1 MTTRTT
7 SSPASVGIDPLYWK
21 KIVVVLCLGWAVIWI
36 YRTVL
41 TPIFPEIQA
50 TIGAQ
55 SDTEMGLIASF
66 YFFAYTG
73 MQIPAGILV
82 DKFGKKIVLIPGFC
96 LFIIA
101 TLLIGNA
108 TSLHMIY
115 AGSLLAGAGCGSYYG
130 SAYSLSSESIPL
142 EKRGLSTAI
151 INSGSALG
159 MGIGLIAS
167 SLLVKSV
174 GMNWQVLLF
183 MITFLLVL
191 MTLVFFFVIKS
202 TPKQQPVAT
211 ATVTAAP
218 VVEEV
223 NQNPG
228 GLFSLKMISAYVMY
242 FATCYGYYMI
252 VTWLPSFLQQ
262 ERGFQ
267 GVAIGFSSALVAF
280 ASVPGALFFS
290 RMSDRFRN
298 KKVSLIIFLEI
309 CAAVMLTCTVLSP
322 DSTMLLISLILYGLL
337 GKLAVDPIMISFV
350 ADNAPKKGYGTSF
363 GVFNFFGMSSSVI
376 APLVTGMISDHTG
389 SKVMGFYISAAILVI
404 GTLMFFTVNVLMKKN
419 QTAKPALSQ

>member
-1 MTTRTT
+1 M
-7 SSPASVGIDPLYWK
+7 SNDIDPRYWK

-41 TPIFPEIQA
+41 TPIFPEIQQ
-50 TIGAQ
+50 TIGAH
-55 SDTEMGLIASF
+55 SNAEMGLIASF

-82 DKFGKKIVLIPGFC
+82 DKFGKKVVLIPGFC

-108 TSLHMIY
+108 TSLTMVY
-115 AGSLLAGAGCGSYYG
+115 AGSLLAGMGCGSYYG
-130 SAYSLSSESIPL
+130 SAYSLSSENIPL
-142 EKRGLSTAI
+142 ERRGLATAV

-159 MGIGLIAS
+159 MAIGLIAS
-167 SLLVKSV
+167 SLLVKSFN
-174 GMNWQVLLF
+174 MNWQLMLF
-183 MITFLLVL
+183 IITGLLVV
-191 MTLVFFFVIKS
+191 MTLVFAVVIKGS
-202 TPKQQPVAT
+202 QPQAPAAVSQAVAP
-211 ATVTAAP
+211 TAAEP
-218 VVEEV
+218 EEDG
-223 NQNPG
+223 QAS
-228 GLFSLKMISAYVMY
+228 GLFSLRMISAYAMY

-262 ERGFQ
+262 ERGFE

-298 KKVSLIIFLEI
+298 KKVQLIIFLEL
-309 CAAVMLTCTVLSP
+309 CAAVMLVCTVISP

-376 APLVTGMISDHTG
+376 APFLTGVISDSTG
-389 SKVMGFYISAAILVI
+389 SKVMGFYISAAILLV
-404 GTLMFFTVNVLMKKN
+404 GTAIFFTVNVLMKRTTPTR
-419 QTAKPALSQ
+419 TATEA

>member
-1 MTTRTT
+1 MSNSKTYSNT
-7 SSPASVGIDPLYWK
+7 GFDPLYWK

-50 TIGAQ
+50 TIGSHSNA
-55 SDTEMGLIASF
+55 EMGLIASF

-82 DKFGKKIVLIPGFC
+82 DKFGKKVVLIPGFC

-108 TSLHMIY
+108 TSLTMIY
-115 AGSLLAGAGCGSYYG
+115 AGSLLAGMGCGSYYG
-130 SAYSLSSESIPL
+130 SAYSLSSENIPL
-142 EKRGLSTAI
+142 ERRGLATAI

-159 MGIGLIAS
+159 MAIGLIAS
-167 SLLVKSV
+167 SLLVKSM
-174 GMNWQVLLF
+174 GMDWQIMLF
-183 MITFLLVL
+183 IITGLLVV
-191 MTLVFFFVIKS
+191 MTVVFFLVIKGGS
-202 TPKQQPVAT
+202 YTASLAASPAAAAAT
-211 ATVTAAP
+211 S
-218 VVEEV
+218 VEETEEAS
-223 NQNPG
+223 
-228 GLFSLKMISAYVMY
+228 GLFSLRMISAYVMY

-262 ERGFQ
+262 ERGFE
-267 GVAIGFSSALVAF
+267 GVAIGFSAALVAF

-290 RMSDRFRN
+290 RMSDRFRA
-298 KKVSLIIFLEI
+298 KKVQLIIFLQI
-309 CAAVMLTCTVLSP
+309 CAAVTLVCTVISP
-322 DSTMLLISLILYGLL
+322 DSTTLLVSLILYGLL

-376 APLVTGMISDHTG
+376 APFLTGVISDSTG
-389 SKVMGFYISAAILVI
+389 SKVMGFYISAAILLI
-404 GTLMFFTVNVLMKKN
+404 GTVIFFTVNVLMKQKN
-419 QTAKPALSQ
+419 NRQTAAQA

>member
-1 MTTRTT
+1 M
-7 SSPASVGIDPLYWK
+7 SNDIDPRYWK

-41 TPIFPEIQA
+41 TPIFPEIQQ
-50 TIGAQ
+50 TIGAH
-55 SDTEMGLIASF
+55 SNAEMGLIASF

-82 DKFGKKIVLIPGFC
+82 DKFGKKVVLIPGFC

-108 TSLHMIY
+108 TSLTMVY
-115 AGSLLAGAGCGSYYG
+115 AGSLLAGMGCGSYYG
-130 SAYSLSSESIPL
+130 SAYSLSSENIPL
-142 EKRGLSTAI
+142 ERRGLATAV

-159 MGIGLIAS
+159 MAIGLIAS
-167 SLLVKSV
+167 SLLVKSFN
-174 GMNWQVLLF
+174 MNWQIMLF
-183 MITFLLVL
+183 IITGLLVV
-191 MTLVFFFVIKS
+191 MTLVFAVVIKGS
-202 TPKQQPVAT
+202 QPQAPAAVSQAVAP
-211 ATVTAAP
+211 TAAEP
-218 VVEEV
+218 EEDG
-223 NQNPG
+223 QAS
-228 GLFSLKMISAYVMY
+228 GLFSLRMISAYAMY

-262 ERGFQ
+262 ERGFE

-298 KKVSLIIFLEI
+298 KKVQLIIFLEL
-309 CAAVMLTCTVLSP
+309 CAAVMLVCTVISP

-376 APLVTGMISDHTG
+376 APFLTGVISDSTG
-389 SKVMGFYISAAILVI
+389 SKVMGFYISAAILLV
-404 GTLMFFTVNVLMKKN
+404 GTAIFFTVNVLMKRTTPTR
-419 QTAKPALSQ
+419 TATEA

>member
-1 MTTRTT
+1 M
-7 SSPASVGIDPLYWK
+7 SNDIDPRYWK

-36 YRTVL
+36 YRTIL
-41 TPIFPEIQA
+41 TPIFPEIQQ
-50 TIGAQ
+50 TIGAH
-55 SDTEMGLIASF
+55 SNAEMGLIASF

-82 DKFGKKIVLIPGFC
+82 DKFGKKVVLIPGFC

-108 TSLHMIY
+108 TSLTMVY
-115 AGSLLAGAGCGSYYG
+115 AGSLLAGMGCGSYYG
-130 SAYSLSSESIPL
+130 SAYSLSSENIPL
-142 EKRGLSTAI
+142 ERRGLATAV

-159 MGIGLIAS
+159 MAIGLIAS
-167 SLLVKSV
+167 SLLVKSFN
-174 GMNWQVLLF
+174 MNWQIMLF
-183 MITFLLVL
+183 IITGLLVV
-191 MTLVFFFVIKS
+191 MTLVFAVVIKGS
-202 TPKQQPVAT
+202 QPQAPAAVSQAVAPT
-211 ATVTAAP
+211 AIAP
-218 VVEEV
+218 EEDG
-223 NQNPG
+223 QAS
-228 GLFSLKMISAYVMY
+228 GLFSLRMISAYAMY

-262 ERGFQ
+262 ERGFE

-298 KKVSLIIFLEI
+298 KKVQLIIFLEL
-309 CAAVMLTCTVLSP
+309 CAAVMLVCTVISP

-376 APLVTGMISDHTG
+376 APFLTGVISDSTG
-389 SKVMGFYISAAILVI
+389 SKVMGFYISAAILLV
-404 GTLMFFTVNVLMKKN
+404 GTAIFFTVNVLMKRTTPTR
-419 QTAKPALSQ
+419 TATEA

>member
-1 MTTRTT
+1 MSNSKT
-7 SSPASVGIDPLYWK
+7 ASNTGFDPLYWK

-50 TIGAQ
+50 TIGSHSNA
-55 SDTEMGLIASF
+55 EMGLIASF

-82 DKFGKKIVLIPGFC
+82 DKFGKKVVLIPGFC

-108 TSLHMIY
+108 TSLTMIY
-115 AGSLLAGAGCGSYYG
+115 AGSLLAGMGCGSYYG
-130 SAYSLSSESIPL
+130 SAYSLSSENIPL
-142 EKRGLSTAI
+142 ERRGLATAI

-159 MGIGLIAS
+159 MAIGLIAS
-167 SLLVKSV
+167 SLLVKSM
-174 GMNWQVLLF
+174 GMDWQIMLF
-183 MITFLLVL
+183 IITGLLVV
-191 MTLVFFFVIKS
+191 MTVVFFLVIKGGS
-202 TPKQQPVAT
+202 YTASLAASPAAAAATP
-211 ATVTAAP
+211 
-218 VVEEV
+218 VEETEEAS
-223 NQNPG
+223 
-228 GLFSLKMISAYVMY
+228 GLFSLRMISAYVMY

-262 ERGFQ
+262 ERGFE
-267 GVAIGFSSALVAF
+267 GVAIGFSAALVAF

-290 RMSDRFRN
+290 RMSDRFRA
-298 KKVSLIIFLEI
+298 KKVQLIIFLQI
-309 CAAVMLTCTVLSP
+309 CAAVTLVCTVISP
-322 DSTMLLISLILYGLL
+322 DSTTLLVSLILYGLL

-376 APLVTGMISDHTG
+376 APFLTGVISDSTG
-389 SKVMGFYISAAILVI
+389 SKVMGFYISAAILLI
-404 GTLMFFTVNVLMKKN
+404 GTVIFFTVNVLMKQKN
-419 QTAKPALSQ
+419 NRQTAAQA

>member
-1 MTTRTT
+1 MSNSKT
-7 SSPASVGIDPLYWK
+7 ASNTGFDPLYWK

-50 TIGAQ
+50 TIGSHSNA
-55 SDTEMGLIASF
+55 EMGLIASF

-82 DKFGKKIVLIPGFC
+82 DKFGKKVVLIPGFC

-108 TSLHMIY
+108 TSLTMIY
-115 AGSLLAGAGCGSYYG
+115 AGSLLAGMGCGSYYG
-130 SAYSLSSESIPL
+130 SAYSLSSENIPL
-142 EKRGLSTAI
+142 ERRGLATAI

-159 MGIGLIAS
+159 MAIGLIAS
-167 SLLVKSV
+167 SLLVKSM
-174 GMNWQVLLF
+174 GMDWQIMLF
-183 MITFLLVL
+183 IITGLLVV
-191 MTLVFFFVIKS
+191 MTVVFFLVIKGGS
-202 TPKQQPVAT
+202 YTASLAASPAASAATP
-211 ATVTAAP
+211 
-218 VVEEV
+218 VEETEEAS
-223 NQNPG
+223 
-228 GLFSLKMISAYVMY
+228 GLFSLRMISAYVMY

-262 ERGFQ
+262 ERGFE
-267 GVAIGFSSALVAF
+267 GVAIGFSAALVAF

-290 RMSDRFRN
+290 RMSDRFRA
-298 KKVSLIIFLEI
+298 KKVQLIIFLQI
-309 CAAVMLTCTVLSP
+309 CAAVTLVCTVISP
-322 DSTMLLISLILYGLL
+322 DSTTLLVSLILYGLL

-350 ADNAPKKGYGTSF
+350 ADYAPKKGYGTSF

-376 APLVTGMISDHTG
+376 APFLTGVISDSTG
-389 SKVMGFYISAAILVI
+389 SKVMGFYISAAILLI
-404 GTLMFFTVNVLMKKN
+404 GTVIFFTVNVLMKQKN
-419 QTAKPALSQ
+419 NRQTAAQA

>member
-1 MTTRTT
+1 M
-7 SSPASVGIDPLYWK
+7 SNDIDPRYWK

-41 TPIFPEIQA
+41 TPIFPEIQQ
-50 TIGAQ
+50 TIGAH
-55 SDTEMGLIASF
+55 SNAEMGLIASF

-82 DKFGKKIVLIPGFC
+82 DKFGKKVVLIPGFC

-108 TSLHMIY
+108 TSLTMVY
-115 AGSLLAGAGCGSYYG
+115 AGSLLAGMGCGSYYG
-130 SAYSLSSESIPL
+130 SAYSLSSENIPL
-142 EKRGLSTAI
+142 ERRGLATAV

-159 MGIGLIAS
+159 MAIGLIAS
-167 SLLVKSV
+167 SLLVKSFN
-174 GMNWQVLLF
+174 MNWQIMLF
-183 MITFLLVL
+183 IITGLLVV
-191 MTLVFFFVIKS
+191 MTLVFAVVIKGS
-202 TPKQQPVAT
+202 QPHAPAAVSQI
-211 ATVTAAP
+211 AAP
-218 VVEEV
+218 TAIAPEEDG
-223 NQNPG
+223 QPS
-228 GLFSLKMISAYVMY
+228 GLFSLRMISAYAMY

-262 ERGFQ
+262 ERGFE

-298 KKVSLIIFLEI
+298 KKVQLIIFLEL
-309 CAAVMLTCTVLSP
+309 CAAVMLVCTVISP

-376 APLVTGMISDHTG
+376 APFLTGVISDSTG
-389 SKVMGFYISAAILVI
+389 SKVMGFYISAAILLV
-404 GTLMFFTVNVLMKKN
+404 GTAIFFTVNVLMKRTTPTR
-419 QTAKPALSQ
+419 TATEA

>member
-1 MTTRTT
+1 M
-7 SSPASVGIDPLYWK
+7 SNDIDPRYWK

-41 TPIFPEIQA
+41 TPIFPEIQQ
-50 TIGAQ
+50 TIGAH
-55 SDTEMGLIASF
+55 SNAEMGLIASF

-82 DKFGKKIVLIPGFC
+82 DKFGKKVVLIPGFC

-108 TSLHMIY
+108 TSLTMVY
-115 AGSLLAGAGCGSYYG
+115 AGSLLAGMGCGSYYG
-130 SAYSLSSESIPL
+130 SAYSLSSENIPL
-142 EKRGLSTAI
+142 ERRGLATAV

-159 MGIGLIAS
+159 MAIGLIAS
-167 SLLVKSV
+167 SLLVKSFN
-174 GMNWQVLLF
+174 MNWQIMLF
-183 MITFLLVL
+183 IITGLLVV
-191 MTLVFFFVIKS
+191 MTLVFAVVIKGS
-202 TPKQQPVAT
+202 QPQAPVAVSQTVAPT
-211 ATVTAAP
+211 AIAP
-218 VVEEV
+218 EEDG
-223 NQNPG
+223 QAS
-228 GLFSLKMISAYVMY
+228 GLFSLRMISAYAMY

-262 ERGFQ
+262 ERGFE

-298 KKVSLIIFLEI
+298 KKVQLIIFLEL
-309 CAAVMLTCTVLSP
+309 CAAVMLVCTVISP

-376 APLVTGMISDHTG
+376 APFLTGVISDNTG
-389 SKVMGFYISAAILVI
+389 SKVMGFYISAAILLV
-404 GTLMFFTVNVLMKKN
+404 GTAIFFTVNVLMKRTTPTR
-419 QTAKPALSQ
+419 TATEA

>member
-1 MTTRTT
+1 MSNSKT
-7 SSPASVGIDPLYWK
+7 ASNTGFDPLYWK

-50 TIGAQ
+50 TIGAH
-55 SDTEMGLIASF
+55 SNAEMGLIASF

-82 DKFGKKIVLIPGFC
+82 DKFGKKVVLIPGFC

-108 TSLHMIY
+108 TSLTMIY
-115 AGSLLAGAGCGSYYG
+115 AGSLLAGMGCGSYYG
-130 SAYSLSSESIPL
+130 SAYSLSSENIPL
-142 EKRGLSTAI
+142 ERRGLATAI

-159 MGIGLIAS
+159 MAIGLIAS
-167 SLLVKSV
+167 SLLVKSM
-174 GMNWQVLLF
+174 GMDWQIMLF
-183 MITFLLVL
+183 IITGLLVV
-191 MTLVFFFVIKS
+191 MTLVFFLVIKGGS
-202 TPKQQPVAT
+202 YT
-211 ATVTAAP
+211 ASLAASP
-218 VVEEV
+218 AAAAAKPVEETEEAS
-223 NQNPG
+223 
-228 GLFSLKMISAYVMY
+228 GLFSLRMISAYVMY

-262 ERGFQ
+262 ERGFE
-267 GVAIGFSSALVAF
+267 GVAIGFSAALVAF

-290 RMSDRFRN
+290 RMSDRFRA
-298 KKVSLIIFLEI
+298 KKVQLIIFLQI
-309 CAAVMLTCTVLSP
+309 CAAVTLICTVVSP
-322 DSTMLLISLILYGLL
+322 DSTTLLVSLILYGLL

-376 APLVTGMISDHTG
+376 APFLTGVISDSTG
-389 SKVMGFYISAAILVI
+389 SKVMGFYISAAILLI
-404 GTLMFFTVNVLMKKN
+404 GTVIFFTVNVLMKQKKN
-419 QTAKPALSQ
+419 RQTAAQA

>member
-1 MTTRTT
+1 M
-7 SSPASVGIDPLYWK
+7 SNDIDPRYWK

-36 YRTVL
+36 YRTIL
-41 TPIFPEIQA
+41 TPIFPEIQQ
-50 TIGAQ
+50 TIGAH
-55 SDTEMGLIASF
+55 SNAEMGLIASF

-82 DKFGKKIVLIPGFC
+82 DKFGKKVVLIPGFC

-108 TSLHMIY
+108 TSLTMVY
-115 AGSLLAGAGCGSYYG
+115 AGSLLAGMGCGSYYG
-130 SAYSLSSESIPL
+130 SAYSLSSENIPL
-142 EKRGLSTAI
+142 ERRGLATAV

-159 MGIGLIAS
+159 MAIGLIAS
-167 SLLVKSV
+167 SLLVKSFN
-174 GMNWQVLLF
+174 MNWQIMLF
-183 MITFLLVL
+183 IITGLLVV
-191 MTLVFFFVIKS
+191 MTLVFAVVIKGS
-202 TPKQQPVAT
+202 QPQAPAAVSQAVAP
-211 ATVTAAP
+211 TAAEP
-218 VVEEV
+218 EEDG
-223 NQNPG
+223 QAS
-228 GLFSLKMISAYVMY
+228 GLFSLRMISAYAMY

-262 ERGFQ
+262 ERGFE

-298 KKVSLIIFLEI
+298 KKVQLIIFLEL
-309 CAAVMLTCTVLSP
+309 CAAVMLVCTVISP

-376 APLVTGMISDHTG
+376 APFLTGVISDSTG
-389 SKVMGFYISAAILVI
+389 SKVMGFYISAAILLV
-404 GTLMFFTVNVLMKKN
+404 GTAIFFTVNVLMKRTTPTR
-419 QTAKPALSQ
+419 TATEA

>member
-1 MTTRTT
+1 MSNSKI
-7 SSPASVGIDPLYWK
+7 SSNTGFDPLYWK

-50 TIGAQ
+50 TIGSHSNA
-55 SDTEMGLIASF
+55 EMGLIASF

-82 DKFGKKIVLIPGFC
+82 DKFGKKVVLIPGFC

-108 TSLHMIY
+108 TSLTMIY
-115 AGSLLAGAGCGSYYG
+115 AGSLLAGMGCGSYYG
-130 SAYSLSSESIPL
+130 SAYSLSSENIPL
-142 EKRGLSTAI
+142 ERRGLATAI

-159 MGIGLIAS
+159 MAIGLIAS
-167 SLLVKSV
+167 SLLVKSM
-174 GMNWQVLLF
+174 GMDWQIMLF
-183 MITFLLVL
+183 IITGLLVV
-191 MTLVFFFVIKS
+191 MTVVFFLVIKGGS
-202 TPKQQPVAT
+202 YTASLAASPAASAATP
-211 ATVTAAP
+211 
-218 VVEEV
+218 VEETEEAS
-223 NQNPG
+223 
-228 GLFSLKMISAYVMY
+228 GLFSLRMISAYVMY

-262 ERGFQ
+262 ERGFE
-267 GVAIGFSSALVAF
+267 GVAIGFSAALVAF

-290 RMSDRFRN
+290 RMSDRFRA
-298 KKVSLIIFLEI
+298 KKVQLIIFLQI
-309 CAAVMLTCTVLSP
+309 CAAVTLVCTVISP
-322 DSTMLLISLILYGLL
+322 DSTTLLVSLILYGLL

-376 APLVTGMISDHTG
+376 APFLTGVISDSTG
-389 SKVMGFYISAAILVI
+389 SKVMGFYISAAILLI
-404 GTLMFFTVNVLMKKN
+404 GTVIFFTVNVLMKQKN
-419 QTAKPALSQ
+419 NRQTAAQA